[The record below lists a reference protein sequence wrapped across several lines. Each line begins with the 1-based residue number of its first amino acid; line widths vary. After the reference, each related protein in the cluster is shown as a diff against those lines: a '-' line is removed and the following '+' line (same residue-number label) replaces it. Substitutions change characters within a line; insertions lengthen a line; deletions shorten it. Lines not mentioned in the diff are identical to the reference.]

1 MSNQVAQKWKLKTPN
16 IFVTVLPLS
25 WGPSIC
31 VINFEFNVT
40 ERRYTNGEIILK
52 LIVDGIS
59 SLWLW
64 LALPTFFHMKIILL
78 HAVVQTTQRQETVKN
93 TIEIFFFH
101 QDPVFLVLKCNKIET
116 SSKCPVCFLYFLHW
130 LKQLVDIYQSN
141 ALEMITKIQLNQS
154 LFNLFPFFPIFS
166 TKFLKLLVK
175 SDTFSAYIVS
185 EREWKSSRQT
195 TQIFHSSSLE

>member
-1 MSNQVAQKWKLKTPN
+1 MAQKWKLKTPN

-78 HAVVQTTQRQETVKN
+78 HAVVQTTQRQETVKKYN
-93 TIEIFFFH
+93 WNIFLRR
-101 QDPVFLVLKCNKIET
+101 DPVFLARNAIKLKPVRNVQSKCYIET
-116 SSKCPVCFLYFLHW
+116 
-130 LKQLVDIYQSN
+130 N
-141 ALEMITKIQLNQS
+141 S
-154 LFNLFPFFPIFS
+154 L
-166 TKFLKLLVK
+166 
-175 SDTFSAYIVS
+175 
-185 EREWKSSRQT
+185 
-195 TQIFHSSSLE
+195 